1 MVHLFFFFGVLVLHG
16 VAAMKV
22 IGLSLVHSFCSSV
35 ELSSVEYFVEKE
47 RLELAVVFVVL
58 IIYSMSAEI
67 LVKVFG

>member
-1 MVHLFFFFGVLVLHG
+1 
-16 VAAMKV
+16 MKV